1 MVIGYID
8 KLAKI
13 SEEEL
18 IKNLMTVKGFYRT
31 CSLLYEIL
39 L

>member
-8 KLAKI
+8 KLANI

-18 IKNLMTVKGFYRT
+18 IKHLMIVKSFNRT
-31 CSLLYEIL
+31 WSEENVKCF
-39 L
+39 